1 VIELIKV
8 EAIIRSQ
15 KIDEVKVA
23 LDALG
28 LGSMNVS
35 EVRGRGQQKG
45 IVQNWR
51 GAEYTVD
58 FIPKTKLELVVKD
71 DIVEKVVDV
80 ICSVASTGNIGD
92 GKIFLSPVIDAIRVR
107 TKERGD
113 DAL

>member
-1 VIELIKV
+1 MIELIKV

-28 LGSMNVS
+28 VGSMNVS

-58 FIPKTKLELVVKD
+58 FLPKLKLEVVVND
-71 DIVEKVVDV
+71 DGVIFTVNGDVVPV
-80 ICSVASTGNIGD
+80 NRQRAFQGD
-92 GKIFLSPVIDAIRVR
+92 GEIIGK
-107 TKERGD
+107 GD
-113 DAL
+113 S